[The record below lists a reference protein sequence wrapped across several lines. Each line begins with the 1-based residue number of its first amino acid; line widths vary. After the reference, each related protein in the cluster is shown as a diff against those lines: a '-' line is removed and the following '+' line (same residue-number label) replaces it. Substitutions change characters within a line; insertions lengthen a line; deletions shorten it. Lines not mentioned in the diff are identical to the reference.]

1 MMRRPFACV
10 VLTSI
15 VLLAAG
21 CATTGRSPKLN
32 LREAAAPVGSLQ
44 QANDELVVSVSPAGR
59 SLRLAGSAGLVLG
72 TGVDAVV
79 NARYRSRIQELI
91 GEDDTAAIL
100 ANALETALA
109 GAGAAG
115 LAQAAP
121 LPSTAGFDS
130 RRDAFSAYY
139 DGLARAGHDVLL
151 RLRSTHGIFGHDATL
166 AVKLDGRMVELPSG
180 HALWDNEIVATVEP
194 VMAYDRLGDPTDRMT
209 PRIKGARLTV
219 EDDALAKWQTGG
231 RSLRADFEQ
240 AAAGAA
246 AALVA
251 NLGLAENALGE
262 FHLGE
267 LALMRKNFEE
277 ALQHYRKAISLNP
290 DYPAAHCGVAVTRG
304 HMGELPAA
312 IETATA
318 VTAKWPDYAPAH
330 MNLAW
335 WHAIEKGDAASARPY
350 YRRALELGMKPVGR
364 IDEYLSEDGQSDKS

>member
-32 LREAAAPVGSLQ
+32 LREAAAPVWSLQ

-130 RRDAFSAYY
+130 RRDAFSEFA
-139 DGLARAGHDVLL
+139 DNLIAKRV
-151 RLRSTHGIFGHDATL
+151 I
-166 AVKLDGRMVELPSG
+166 LDTRRGR
-180 HALWDNEIVATVEP
+180 
-194 VMAYDRLGDPTDRMT
+194 
-209 PRIKGARLTV
+209 
-219 EDDALAKWQTGG
+219 
-231 RSLRADFEQ
+231 
-240 AAAGAA
+240 
-246 AALVA
+246 
-251 NLGLAENALGE
+251 
-262 FHLGE
+262 
-267 LALMRKNFEE
+267 
-277 ALQHYRKAISLNP
+277 
-290 DYPAAHCGVAVTRG
+290 
-304 HMGELPAA
+304 
-312 IETATA
+312 
-318 VTAKWPDYAPAH
+318 
-330 MNLAW
+330 
-335 WHAIEKGDAASARPY
+335 
-350 YRRALELGMKPVGR
+350 
-364 IDEYLSEDGQSDKS
+364 